1 METLTLPSPAK
12 INLFLEVLAKR
23 DDGYHEIRSAL
34 QVIDLSDQVTL
45 TKTEGGIVV
54 RVKGE
59 AAPSGQENLAYR
71 AAELLLRETGIKGG
85 AEVTIE
91 KRIPVGGGLGG
102 GSSNA
107 ATTLWGLNLLFG
119 LELSLETLMEL
130 GARLGAD
137 VPFFFLGGLAFAT
150 GRGERLQPLPPL
162 PTWWVVVAN
171 PGFPI
176 STGWVYQALAPPL
189 TDEALTLTIKDLL
202 LRCEGERALS
212 LSFNRLEEV
221 VLPRY
226 PEVARLKGL
235 LTSWGAKPALMAG
248 SGSSVFGMVPER
260 RQGEAMV
267 ERLRE
272 AGLRAFLSRTLDHN
286 PMFDARC

>member
-1 METLTLPSPAK
+1 METLALPSPAK

-34 QVIDLSDQVTL
+34 QLIDLSDQVTL
-45 TKTEGGIVV
+45 TRTEGGIVV
-54 RVKGE
+54 KVKGE

-71 AAELLLRETGIKGG
+71 AAELLLKEAGIRGG

-119 LELSLETLMEL
+119 LRLSLETLMDL

-137 VPFFFLGGLAFAT
+137 VPFFFSGGLAFAT

-162 PTWWVVVAN
+162 PPWWVVVAN
-171 PGFPI
+171 PGLSI
-176 STGWVYQALAPPL
+176 STGWVYQTLTLPL
-189 TDEALTLTIKDLL
+189 TDEALALTIKDLL
-202 LRCEGERALS
+202 LRGEGGRALS

-226 PEVARLKGL
+226 PEVAQLKGL
-235 LTSWGAKPALMAG
+235 LTSWGAKPVLMAG

-272 AGLRAFLSRTLDHN
+272 AGIRAFLSRTLDHN
-286 PMFDARC
+286 PLFKVP